1 MADTFKPAPGELEL
15 VRQFVNTLE
24 IDGDTRSEELRTP
37 QLLQGWLRMRGLLAP
52 SAALKEDDLGR
63 AIELREALRGIL
75 LAHNG
80 EPVGREPFEAF
91 DRLVSEAGLAVRVVG
106 DGSARLEPTGSGLAS
121 AIGRIAAIV
130 YRSEVEGTWPR
141 LKACAADDC
150 QWAFY
155 DASKNRAGTW
165 CDMSSCGNRA
175 KVRAYRQRT
184 RARAGAKA
192 KR

>member
-1 MADTFKPAPGELEL
+1 MAEAWKPAPGELEL

-37 QLLQGWLRMRGLLAP
+37 QLLQGWLRKRGLLAP

-91 DRLVSEAGLAVRVVG
+91 DRLTAEAELTVRVVD
-106 DGSARLEPTGSGLAS
+106 DGGARLEPTGSGLES

-192 KR
+192 TR